1 MVNIIHAT
9 CVINN
14 KTWYNM
20 PMVIEKIEETAVKQ
34 SLFSKGDHIVLGIS
48 GGPDS
53 VCLLHA
59 LYCLKDRWELTLH
72 AVHVN
77 HGIRGKEADSDQSF
91 TENYCRKLN
100 VPCTVFHFDVPAMAR
115 EEGISEEEMGRL
127 LRYKA
132 FHQVRESILPLYESK
147 VLIAVAQNRND
158 QAETIL
164 LRLIRG
170 TGTEGLAGIEYIR
183 DGIIIRPLLDVK
195 RTEIEK
201 YCREND
207 LSARTDLTNLMPM
220 YARNRVRLKLL
231 PLLGSYNPGI
241 IDSLCRLG
249 SIASEDREY
258 FNIQVEKALGYLEK
272 PLGGDNLKAASGN
285 RYLDRKG
292 FRLLHPSLSKRL
304 IARVFKDMGLLQD
317 ISFVHLEK
325 GDAMVREGRSGAG
338 LDFPRGYR
346 LAVTM
351 GEVEFSFEAQKEK
364 GQKFDFCYPVNS
376 PGLIELPELNAALR
390 VKIIKANTEEG
401 ELLRRKTFPRD
412 PFHVYIEYDK
422 DVFSCLE
429 LRTRSTGDYL
439 TPLGM
444 KGTKKLQDFFV
455 DEKIPFGDR
464 DKIPLLC
471 FGREVLWVVGY
482 RINDRFKI
490 KINDR
495 DAVSL
500 EYIRY

>member
-1 MVNIIHAT
+1 MNIIHAT
-9 CVINN
+9 GVTNN

-20 PMVIEKIEETAVKQ
+20 PMVIEKIEETTIKQ
-34 SLFSKGDHIVLGIS
+34 SLFTKGDHIVLGIS

-59 LYCLKDRWELTLH
+59 LHCLKDKWDLTLH
-72 AVHVN
+72 GVHVN
-77 HGIRGKEADSDQSF
+77 HGIRGKEADLDQAF
-91 TENYCRKLN
+91 TVDYCRKLN
-100 VPCTVFHFDVPAMAR
+100 IPCTVFHFDVPAMA
-115 EEGISEEEMGRL
+115 EKEGISEEEMGRF
-127 LRYKA
+127 LRYEA
-132 FHQVRESILPLYESK
+132 FHQVRDSIMTRGRR

-195 RTEIEK
+195 RTDIEA
-201 YCREND
+201 YCEKND
-207 LSARTDLTNLMPM
+207 LATRTDLTNLIPM
-220 YARNRVRLKLL
+220 YARNRVRLELI
-231 PLLGSYNPGI
+231 PLLCSYNPGI

-258 FNIQVEKALGYLEK
+258 FNIRVEEALQSLLMSRKEND
-272 PLGGDNLKAASGN
+272 PNED
-285 RYLDRKG
+285 RFLDRRG
-292 FRLLHPSLSKRL
+292 FRLLHPSVGKRV
-304 IARVFKDMGLLQD
+304 IAGVFKDMGLLQD
-317 ISFVHLEK
+317 ISFVHLQQA
-325 GDAMVREGRSGAG
+325 DALIRDGRPGG
-338 LDFPRGYR
+338 RLDFPRGYCLFITQDKAR
-346 LAVTM
+346 FCFETRAGQAKHQRMYFSYAVN
-351 GEVEFSFEAQKEK
+351 F
-364 GQKFDFCYPVNS
+364 

-390 VKIIKANTEEG
+390 VKIIKANTKEC
-401 ELLRRKTFPRD
+401 ELLRQGFFSKD
-412 PFHVYIEYDK
+412 PFHAYLEFDREL
-422 DVFSCLE
+422 FSHLQ
-429 LRTRSTGDYL
+429 LRTRNTGDYL

-455 DEKIPFGDR
+455 DEKIPLEKR
-464 DKIPLLC
+464 DSTPLLC

-482 RINDRFKI
+482 RINDRYKI
-490 KINDR
+490 KISDR